1 MKTLKNIL
9 NVAMSNI
16 VGFGTSFIVGFIL
29 PGILTVAQYGSYRQY
44 TLYLS
49 FTYLFHLGFADG
61 IYIKYGG
68 KELNDLDQ
76 NVIRDEHNFAN
87 LFQFIMFIG
96 MFLISLITKDPVLI
110 LFSIVT
116 FFSNVTTYHSN
127 FLQAIG
133 QFNTFTIASL
143 FRSVSYI
150 ALLLIGIF
158 IFKSEDYVFY
168 IILNLLSYVL
178 MYIYYEFRFVKRLGF
193 NPAFTVKDKFDIF
206 RVGFLILLANMSL
219 TFVGN
224 IGSWIANWGFSIEE
238 FAQYSFQSSVLNV
251 IILIVNAVALVFYN
265 MISKTDNPKVAKVI
279 KRLTLLLG
287 IFGGLGFFVFKFII
301 ELFISKYTSSIELL
315 SITFVAIP
323 YIMISKILISNLYKA
338 KRSERRYIRDSIA
351 YAVLSFI
358 FVYLAYF
365 LTHSMVGIAWATT
378 ACYFL
383 WYMYTSRVE
392 FQTLKSDA
400 SEWGLIISHVVVF
413 YLTANFM
420 NIYMGFIVY
429 ALYLAIVLVVKRV
442 ELQDIFQQIIK
453 MDEE

>member
-16 VGFGTSFIVGFIL
+16 IGFGTSFIVGFIL
-29 PGILTVAQYGSYRQY
+29 PGILTVAQYGAYKQY

-49 FTYLFHLGFADG
+49 LTYLFHLGFADG

-68 KELNDLDQ
+68 KELNELDQ

-87 LFQFIMFIG
+87 FFQFIMFIV

-116 FFSNVTTYHSN
+116 FFSNVTTYQSN

-133 QFNTFTIASL
+133 QFKAFTVASM

-168 IILNLLSYVL
+168 IILNVLSFVL
-178 MYIYYEFRFVKRLGF
+178 MYIYYEFRFINILGLS
-193 NPAFTVKDKFDIF
+193 PKFTVKDKFEIF

-224 IGSWIANWGFSIEE
+224 IGSWIANWRFPVEE
-238 FAQYSFQSSVLNV
+238 FAQYSFQNSVLNV

-265 MISKTDNPKVAKVI
+265 LISKTDSPRVANII
-279 KRLTLLLG
+279 KQLTLLLG
-287 IFGGLGFFVFKFII
+287 IFGGLGFFVFKWII
-301 ELFISKYTSSIELL
+301 EFFLPNYVASIELL
-315 SITFVAIP
+315 SITFISIP
-323 YIMISKILISNLYKA
+323 YIMISKIVIANLYKA
-338 KRSERRYIRDSIA
+338 KRSERKYIRDSII
-351 YAVLSFI
+351 YVVLAFV
-358 FVYLAYF
+358 FVYLVS
-365 LTHSMVGIAWATT
+365 LVTRTLIGIAWATT
-378 ACYFL
+378 LCYFL
-383 WYMYTSRVE
+383 WYIYASRRE
-392 FQTLKSDA
+392 FTAMKGDA
-400 SEWGLIISHVVVF
+400 NEWLLIISHVLVF
-413 YLTANFM
+413 YFTANVL
-420 NIYMGFIVY
+420 NTYIGFFAY
-429 ALYLAIVLVVKRV
+429 AIFLAIILVMKRV
-442 ELQDIFQQIIK
+442 ELQDIFQQILK
-453 MDEE
+453 MEE

>member
-68 KELNDLDQ
+68 DNINDLDKDIVR
-76 NVIRDEHNFAN
+76 NEHNFAN
-87 LFQFIMFIG
+87 AFQFMMFIG
-96 MFLISLITKDPVLI
+96 MFIISLITRDPVLI
-110 LFSIVT
+110 LFSVVT

-133 QFNTFTIASL
+133 QFKNFTIASM
-143 FRSVSYI
+143 FRSISYI
-150 ALLLIGIF
+150 VLLLIGIF
-158 IFKSEDYVFY
+158 IFQSENYIFY
-168 IILNLLSYVL
+168 IVLNVISYVL
-178 MYIYYEFRFVKRLGF
+178 MYLYYEMNFVKQLGF
-193 NPAFTVKDKFDIF
+193 NPSFTVKDKFEIF

-238 FAQYSFQSSVLNV
+238 FAQYSFQNSVLNV

-265 MISKTDNPKVAKVI
+265 LISKTDNPKVANII

-287 IFGGLGFFVFKFII
+287 IFGGLGFFVFKWII
-301 ELFISKYTSSIELL
+301 EFFLPNYVPSIELL
-315 SITFVAIP
+315 SITFVSIP
-323 YIMISKILISNLYKA
+323 YIMISKIVVANLYKA
-338 KRSERRYIRDSIA
+338 KRGEKKYIRDSIL
-351 YAVLSFI
+351 YAGLAFAFVFI
-358 FVYLAYF
+358 VFLITQTLA
-365 LTHSMVGIAWATT
+365 GIAWATSL
-378 ACYFL
+378 CYFL
-383 WYMYTSRVE
+383 WYMYASRKE
-392 FQTLKSDA
+392 FVMLKSDV
-400 SEWGLIISHVVVF
+400 SEWLLIISHIVIF
-413 YLTANFM
+413 YITANYL
-420 NIYMGFIVY
+420 NIYVGFVLYMVY
-429 ALYLAIVLVVKRV
+429 ILAILFLKRV
-442 ELQDIFQQIIK
+442 ELQDIFQQIMKIE
-453 MDEE
+453 D